1 MFENKDQDLTPVGKL
16 GEFKLIRHLTK
27 DFVPRSP
34 DVLKAVGD
42 DAAVIATENDKVQVV
57 STDLLIE
64 GVHFDLTYA
73 PLQHVGYKAVAVN
86 VSDIYAMNAEPY
98 GITVSI
104 ALSSRFTVEAM
115 EAFYYGVKTACEKYN
130 VDLLGGDTSS
140 STTGMMVSITA
151 LGKANREEV
160 VYRSGAKPNDLLCLS
175 GDVGAAYAGLQ
186 ILERE
191 KAVFTKNPEMQ
202 PDLSLFDYVVG
213 RQLKP
218 EARTDIFEEL
228 KARGIKPTSMIDI
241 SDGLASEMF
250 HISEASGI
258 GINVYSD
265 KIMLDPQTVSVA
277 EDFNLHPMT
286 MAMNGGEDYELLFT
300 VALDDF
306 QKIEEMADVKV
317 IGHIVEKHEGVN
329 LVTQHGTVIPL
340 QAQGWTH
347 FETRK

>member
-1 MFENKDQDLTPVGKL
+1 MFENKDQDLTPVGRL

-27 DFVPRSP
+27 DFEPKSP
-34 DVLKAVGD
+34 DVLKGIGD
-42 DAAVIATENDKVQVV
+42 DAAVIAMENDKVQVV

-73 PLQHVGYKAVAVN
+73 PLQHLGYKAVAAN

-115 EAFYYGVKTACEKYN
+115 EAFYFGVKSACEKFN

-140 STTGMMVSITA
+140 SRTGLMISVTA
-151 LGKANREEV
+151 LGKADKNQV

-175 GDVGAAYAGLQ
+175 GDLGAAYAGLQ
-186 ILERE
+186 VLERE
-191 KAVFTKNPEMQ
+191 KAVFVKNPEMQ
-202 PDLSLFDYVVG
+202 PELGLFDYVVG

-218 EARTDIFEEL
+218 EARKDIFDEL
-228 KARGIKPTSMIDI
+228 KKRGVKPTSMIDI

-250 HISEASGI
+250 HLSEESNI
-258 GINVYSD
+258 GVNVYAD

-277 EDFNLHPMT
+277 EDFDLHPMT

-300 VALDDF
+300 VGLEDF
-306 QKIEEMADVKV
+306 QQVEEMADVKV

-329 LVTQHGTVIPL
+329 LITQGGTVIPL

-347 FETRK
+347 FSTK

>member
-1 MFENKDQDLTPVGKL
+1 MFENKDQGLTPVGEL

-27 DFVPRSP
+27 DFVTSSP
-34 DVLKAVGD
+34 DVLKAIGD
-42 DAAVIATENDKVQVV
+42 DAAVIALENGKVQVV
-57 STDLLIE
+57 STDLLVE

-98 GITVSI
+98 GITVSV
-104 ALSSRFTVEAM
+104 ALSNRFTVEAM
-115 EAFYYGVKTACEKYN
+115 EAFYFGVKAACEKFN

-140 STTGMMVSITA
+140 STKGLLISVTA
-151 LGKANREEV
+151 LGKGEKDDV
-160 VYRSGAKPNDLLCLS
+160 VYRSGAKANDLLCMS

-191 KAVFTKNPEMQ
+191 KAVFAKNPEMQ
-202 PDLSLFDYVVG
+202 PDLGLFDYVVG

-218 EARTDIFEEL
+218 EARKDIFEEL
-228 KARGIKPTSMIDI
+228 RERGIRPTSMIDI

-250 HISEASGI
+250 HISESSDV

-300 VALDDF
+300 VPLDDF

-317 IGHIVEKHEGVN
+317 IGHVVDKAEGVN
-329 LVTQHGTVIPL
+329 LITQHGTVIPL

-347 FETRK
+347 FETR